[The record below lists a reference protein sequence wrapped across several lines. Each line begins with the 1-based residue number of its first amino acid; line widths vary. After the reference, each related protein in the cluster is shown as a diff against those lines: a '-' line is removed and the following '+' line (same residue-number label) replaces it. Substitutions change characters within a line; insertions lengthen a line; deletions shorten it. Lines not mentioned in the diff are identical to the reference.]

1 MMRAGRRIEIH
12 GIVQGVGF
20 RPWVYRLAC
29 EEGVAGRV
37 RNDAAGV
44 TIEAF
49 GTDKA
54 LQEFMRRLAAPPPA
68 ADVHDVQTTAI
79 PDEPVAGFRITPSA
93 AEGTRRIAIPADLT
107 TCAECVDEIFDPSN
121 RRFRYAFTNCT
132 NCGPRFTITRDAP
145 YDRPATTM
153 ADFTMCPDCQREYE
167 DPWDRRFHAQPNA
180 CPRCGPRLVLVTA
193 QGTVLD
199 PVDPIQAAAAALADG
214 LVVGIKGLGGFH
226 LACDA
231 SDAAAVRTLR
241 LRKRRD
247 EKPFAVMARDL
258 QAAEKLAFLTDAERT
273 LLTSVE
279 RPVVIASRRSG
290 ARLAAEVAPNSS
302 LVGLM
307 LPYTPLHHL
316 LLNDAARPLVMTSA
330 NYSDE
335 PIVYENDE
343 AIEHLAAIADLLLL
357 HDRRIETRC
366 DDSVARVIAGRPVLL
381 RRSRGYVPRAIRV
394 DPPLP
399 APVLACG
406 ALLKNTFCIAAGDSA
421 VLGPHIG
428 DLDNLATYQSYGES
442 IERMSR
448 FLDVT
453 PEVVAYDLHPD
464 YMSTRYAL
472 ARPEGIKI
480 GVQHHHAHIAS
491 AMAEHGLTGQVI
503 GVAYDGTGF
512 GTDGSAWG
520 GEIMVAGYESCQRVA
535 TLRPI
540 PLAGGDAA
548 IRNPWRIA
556 LALLDDAFG
565 GRAPLDAFPLVRHS
579 TDLRGDH
586 RAANGRTAHPLT
598 AGSRRWSLLRRHR
611 GVGPVQTQRTLRRP
625 DCPRVE
631 RHRRS
636 CRAWPLRL
644 RDRRLHVAVD
654 D

>member
-1 MMRAGRRIEIH
+1 M
-12 GIVQGVGF
+12 
-20 RPWVYRLAC
+20 
-29 EEGVAGRV
+29 V
-37 RNDAAGV
+37 R
-44 TIEAF
+44 
-49 GTDKA
+49 
-54 LQEFMRRLAAPPPA
+54 
-68 ADVHDVQTTAI
+68 DVH
-79 PDEPVAGFRITPSA
+79 A
-93 AEGTRRIAIPADLT
+93 AE
-107 TCAECVDEIFDPSN
+107 
-121 RRFRYAFTNCT
+121 
-132 NCGPRFTITRDAP
+132 
-145 YDRPATTM
+145 
-153 ADFTMCPDCQREYE
+153 Q
-167 DPWDRRFHAQPNA
+167 
-180 CPRCGPRLVLVTA
+180 
-193 QGTVLD
+193 
-199 PVDPIQAAAAALADG
+199 LA
-214 LVVGIKGLGGFH
+214 V
-226 LACDA
+226 
-231 SDAAAVRTLR
+231 
-241 LRKRRD
+241 
-247 EKPFAVMARDL
+247 
-258 QAAEKLAFLTDAERT
+258 LTDAERT

-316 LLNDAARPLVMTSA
+316 LLHDAARPLVMTSA

-343 AIEHLAAIADLLLL
+343 ALEHLAAIVDLLLL

-472 ARPEGIKI
+472 ARPEVIKI

-491 AMAEHGLTGQVI
+491 AMAEHGLQGQVI

-540 PLAGGDAA
+540 RAGRRRRGDSQPMAHRPGSCWTMPSA
-548 IRNPWRIA
+548 VV
-556 LALLDDAFG
+556 
-565 GRAPLDAFPLVRHS
+565 RALDAFPLFDTRRA
-579 TDLRGDH
+579 LRGDH
-586 RAANGRTAHPLT
+586 RAANGRGRYPLT
-598 AGSRRWSLLRRHR
+598 AGTRRRSLLRRRR
-611 GVGPVQTQRTLRRP
+611 GVGPGQTARAVRRA
-625 DCPRVE
+625 DCARVE
-631 RHRRS
+631 RHR
-636 CRAWPLRL
+636 
-644 RDRRLHVAVD
+644 
-654 D
+654 